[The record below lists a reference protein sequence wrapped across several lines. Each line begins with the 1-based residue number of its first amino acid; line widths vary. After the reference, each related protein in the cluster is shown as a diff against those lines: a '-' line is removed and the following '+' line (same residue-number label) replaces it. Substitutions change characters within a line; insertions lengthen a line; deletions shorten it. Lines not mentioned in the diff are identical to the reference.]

1 MLRTYL
7 NDPNLI
13 AWGYCQDGRNYMPT
27 DALIPEGGY
36 EVDRANAYTKAGP
49 GPFQI
54 GINEVTEKTFLE
66 LAGRL

>member
-1 MLRTYL
+1 
-7 NDPNLI
+7 
-13 AWGYCQDGRNYMPT
+13 MPT

-36 EVDRANAYTKAGP
+36 EVDSANAYTKAGP
-49 GPFQI
+49 GPFRI

>member
-36 EVDRANAYTKAGP
+36 EVVSANAYTKAGP

-66 LAGRL
+66 LAERL